1 MSWDYFQGRALQ
13 LRVIHQLSQ
22 IEKGNEPDDY
32 ILPEQLSDL
41 EKRMLKDGFSVIG
54 RMQSLMRR
62 EIEEA

>member
-1 MSWDYFQGRALQ
+1 LAQIEQGREADDD
-13 LRVIHQLSQ
+13 IY
-22 IEKGNEPDDY
+22 PD
-32 ILPEQLSDL
+32 QLSDL